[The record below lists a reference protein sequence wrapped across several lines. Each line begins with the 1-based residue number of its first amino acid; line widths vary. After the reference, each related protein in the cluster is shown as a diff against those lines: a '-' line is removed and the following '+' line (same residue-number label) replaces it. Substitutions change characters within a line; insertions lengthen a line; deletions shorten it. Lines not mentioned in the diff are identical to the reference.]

1 MPRLSRWFKM
11 LRLLKKRIRRED
23 NSLTSKMMLTIP
35 SIMLNNSLES
45 TVIKSHRMS
54 KTKLMVTSQV
64 SMKL

>member
-45 TVIKSHRMS
+45 TVIKSHRTS
-54 KTKLMVTSQV
+54 KTKLMVTSLE

>member
-1 MPRLSRWFKM
+1 MPRLSKWFKM

-45 TVIKSHRMS
+45 TVIKSHRTS
-54 KTKLMVTSQV
+54 KTKLMVTSLE

>member
-45 TVIKSHRMS
+45 MVIKSHRTS
-54 KTKLMVTSQV
+54 KTKLMETFQA